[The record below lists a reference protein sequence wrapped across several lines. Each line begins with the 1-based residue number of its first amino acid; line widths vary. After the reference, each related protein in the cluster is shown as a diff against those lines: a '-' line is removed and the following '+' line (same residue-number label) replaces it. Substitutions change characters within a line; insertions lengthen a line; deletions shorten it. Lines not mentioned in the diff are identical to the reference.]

1 MTRELII
8 RHVPGYGY
16 LPIVRDVDL
25 ETGRQQEIYRGDFRK
40 SAILAAYAGERF
52 MPQKE
57 VSPCPA

>member
-40 SAILAAYAGERF
+40 SANLAA
-52 MPQKE
+52 
-57 VSPCPA
+57 